1 MASTAEI
8 GGSIDARQP
17 ETEVD
22 ERQRFSQSTSEQAIR
37 QRAYEIYLRR
47 ARQSG
52 SELEDWL
59 QAEREFTTNESRLPL
74 HGEAE
79 QV

>member
-8 GGSIDARQP
+8 GGSIDTRRLESQ
-17 ETEVD
+17 VD
-22 ERQRFSQSTSEQAIR
+22 ERERFSQSTSEQAIR

-59 QAEREFTTNESRLPL
+59 QAERELTANESRLPL
-74 HGEAE
+74 HGETV